1 MEKFKTIY
9 QNKIIK
15 MIIILIKMIIKI
27 QKVENNLSKSS

>member
-27 QKVENNLSKSS
+27 QKGRE